1 MVDMERAWLIMAA
14 MDSLVTYEL
23 TDGVAVVTVDDGK
36 VNVISPAMQ
45 SALNQALDRAES
57 DGAVVVLTGR
67 PGRFSAGFDLQLLA
81 AGGPESEAM
90 VTGGWALAARIVSF
104 PTPVIAACTGHAIA
118 LGALMLCACDYRIGA
133 TGTYKITANEVAIG
147 IPMPDAAVALMRDKL
162 HPSAVLRAAVLAEVF
177 SPESAAA
184 AGWLDRLVDPE
195 ELRGAAVEHARG
207 LAATLNLAAH
217 RVTKLALRQSTL
229 DILRAGPATLGLG

>member
-1 MVDMERAWLIMAA
+1 MAG
-14 MDSLVTYEL
+14 MDSLVSYEL
-23 TDGVAVVTVDDGK
+23 TDGVAVITADDGK
-36 VNVISPAMQ
+36 VNAISVAMQ
-45 SALNQALDRAES
+45 TALNQALDQAEA

-67 PGRFSAGFDLQLLA
+67 PGRFSAGFDLQILA

-90 VTGGWALAARIVSF
+90 VTGGWALASRIVSF

-133 TGTYKITANEVAIG
+133 TGSYKITANEVAIG

-177 SPESAAA
+177 TPEAAA
-184 AGWLDRLVDPE
+184 TAGWLDRLVDPE
-195 ELRGAAVEHARG
+195 ELRPAAVEHARG

-217 RVTKLALRQSTL
+217 RATKLAMRQSTL
-229 DILRAGPATLGLG
+229 DILSAGPATLGLG